1 MTTKNTKRFVYLW
14 GAVIILFLGFYSS
27 MTKAQ
32 SNDAAA
38 CRLIQD
44 NIKRLACFDM
54 LSVEQTSNDKPQ
66 IVDPTPVTATT
77 ETNREIDDIDK
88 RAQALMTKSK
98 KYDEPFSGNKP
109 RISATTNRP
118 AVNADDSFG
127 SEFLR
132 NDEQDQI
139 NKIQTRIISVS
150 KDAKG
155 YATITLSNEQIW
167 RQTETSRF
175 SIKEN
180 DLISIEKGVFGA
192 YYLSKSDNNRQLR
205 VQRIE

>member
-1 MTTKNTKRFVYLW
+1 MITNNTKRFVYLW
-14 GAVIILFLGFYSS
+14 GAVTILSLGFYSNII
-27 MTKAQ
+27 KAQ
-32 SNDAAA
+32 STDAAA

-54 LSVEQTSNDKPQ
+54 LSLEQTSNDKAQIAPQ
-66 IVDPTPVTATT
+66 TPVTVKAETT
-77 ETNREIDDIDK
+77 REIDDIDK
-88 RAQALMTKSK
+88 RAQALMTKSTE
-98 KYDEPFSGNKP
+98 YENPFSGNKP
-109 RISATTNRP
+109 RISANTSRS
-118 AVNADDSFG
+118 AAKADDSFG
-127 SEFLR
+127 SEFLS
-132 NDEQDQI
+132 NDEQDEI
-139 NKIQTRIISVS
+139 DEIQTRIISVS

-155 YATITLSNEQIW
+155 YATITLSNNQIW

-180 DLISIEKGVFGA
+180 DFISIEKGVFGA